1 MKRILSGIVA
11 VVMLLLVIPTQLQ
24 AAASISI
31 YMDGVKLVTD
41 QPPTTLQG
49 RTMLPLRAIFEALD
63 AKVLWDQRKQM
74 VTAIKD
80 DTTIV
85 LKIGSKA
92 ATINGSAVVL
102 DVPPQTLL
110 GRTMVPVRFVS
121 EAIGAEVG
129 WDQRSRSVYIRT
141 LPSNN
146 TVASVTSVSA
156 QTAGKYGDGRDVE
169 ISFLKSATESAVDH
183 YRVFVVKAANVYGF
197 TLSKALAVPAG
208 QYTVAFP
215 IGGPQQVSLTSNT
228 RDVDG
233 DLLKKS
239 QSYAVLVLAVGKG
252 TNKSALSAA
261 SQTLTLTNT
270 TVSAISNVQVR
281 DVADYGDGRDL
292 QVSFTRPQY
301 DDYIANYQILV
312 VKTRDANRFDTAA
325 ANAVPN
331 SFYTTISKSGSN
343 SKLATTLSSSSRD
356 VSGDY
361 IRSDISYTVFI
372 LSVSSNSKVSPNAL
386 SAGSSSITLDR
397 PIAAPSITKVDD
409 VGDYGDGRDL
419 QVSFIRSG
427 DESKVSYYRIFVVRN
442 RDAGNFDL
450 SDANRVSSGRYY
462 DVSRNGY
469 NITTILPSNARD
481 IQGSYIGNGETYRVF
496 VMAVAK
502 DGNASALSAVSSAI
516 VLNNKG
522 NVQASKNVTVSDV
535 SDYNDGRDLR
545 VSFERASDESD
556 ISQYRIMVVK
566 SSDAN
571 RFTLSGANEISR
583 SNYIAV
589 STTGRNQRI
598 VLPSNARDVD
608 GSSIRNGVS
617 YQVFV
622 LSVGKGSYSNAL
634 SNPSWPIT
642 LENRAEVYS
651 ATNVGVK
658 DVSDYRD
665 GRDLQVAYTRAVD
678 ESNIRQYRVLVVK
691 SANASQFGVSAA
703 SEVSRSNY
711 TVVKTNG
718 ANHTLTLSSDARDVD
733 GSSIKNGVSYR
744 VFILSVGDNDSG
756 TNALSA
762 PSPNIVLEDNLGA
775 DTVTNVAVKGTKN
788 SGNSR
793 DVEVSFSAPAN
804 DSTIDEYRI
813 LIVPSEKADGYKL
826 SAANTVSAINY
837 KKVSKQAGAVKEMLP
852 DAARDVYGKQL
863 SKGVAYQVFI
873 LSVSGG
879 KGASNALSA
888 PSKEFKLLDPA
899 VPAAANV
906 TAVVEG
912 EGEILKV
919 SFDKAADSKG
929 IAYYAVMA
937 VPSGYADS
945 FTLTEANRVRNGG
958 YRVVKVSEEG
968 VLTLTSSDKDIT
980 GSALRSGV
988 AYRIFILSI
997 ADGRQ
1002 ATANNLSKA
1011 SNEII
1016 PGEAF

>member
-49 RTMLPLRAIFEALD
+49 RTMLPMRAIFEALD

-129 WDQRSRSVYIRT
+129 WDQRSQSVYIRT
-141 LPSNN
+141 LPANK
-146 TVASVTSVSA
+146 TVAPVTSVSV
-156 QTAGKYGDGRDVE
+156 QTASKYGDGRDVE
-169 ISFLKSATESAVDH
+169 VSFLKSATESAVDH

-197 TLSKALAVPAG
+197 TLSQALAVPTG

-239 QSYAVLVLAVGKG
+239 HSYAVLVLAVGKG
-252 TNKSALSAA
+252 SNKSALSSA
-261 SQTLTLTNT
+261 SQALTLTNT
-270 TVSAISNVQVR
+270 TVSAVSNVQVR

-292 QVSFTRPQY
+292 QVSFARPQY
-301 DDYIANYQILV
+301 DDYIANYQIHV

-343 SKLATTLSSSSRD
+343 STLATTLSSSSRD

-361 IRSDISYTVFI
+361 IRSDISYTVFV
-372 LSVSSNSKVSPNAL
+372 LSVSSNSKVSPHAL

-409 VGDYGDGRDL
+409 VGNYGDGRDL

-442 RDAGNFDL
+442 RDAGSFDL
-450 SDANRVSSGRYY
+450 SDANRVPSGRYY
-462 DVSRNGY
+462 DVARNGY
-469 NITTILPSNARD
+469 NITTTLPSNARD
-481 IQGSYIGNGETYRVF
+481 VQGSYIGNGETYRVF
-496 VMAVAK
+496 VMGVAK
-502 DGNASALSAVSSAI
+502 DGNASALSAASSAI

-545 VSFERASDESD
+545 VNFERAS
-556 ISQYRIMVVK
+556 
-566 SSDAN
+566 
-571 RFTLSGANEISR
+571 
-583 SNYIAV
+583 
-589 STTGRNQRI
+589 
-598 VLPSNARDVD
+598 
-608 GSSIRNGVS
+608 
-617 YQVFV
+617 
-622 LSVGKGSYSNAL
+622 
-634 SNPSWPIT
+634 
-642 LENRAEVYS
+642 
-651 ATNVGVK
+651 
-658 DVSDYRD
+658 
-665 GRDLQVAYTRAVD
+665 D

-775 DTVTNVAVKGTKN
+775 DTVTNVAVKGIKN

-804 DSTIDEYRI
+804 DSTIAEYRI

-863 SKGVAYQVFI
+863 SKGMAYRVFI
-873 LSVSGG
+873 LSVSEGR
-879 KGASNALSA
+879 GASNALSA
-888 PSKEFKLLDPA
+888 PSEEFKLLDPA

-906 TAVVEG
+906 TAVLEG
-912 EGEILKV
+912 EGAILKV

-929 IAYYAVMA
+929 IAYYAIMA

-958 YRVVKVSEEG
+958 YRVVKASEEG
-968 VLTLTSSDKDIT
+968 ISTLTSSDKDIT

>member
-49 RTMLPLRAIFEALD
+49 RTMLPMRAIFEALD

-85 LKIGSKA
+85 LKIGSRA

-129 WDQRSRSVYIRT
+129 WDQRSQSVHIRT

-146 TVASVTSVSA
+146 TVAPVTSVSV

-169 ISFLKSATESAVDH
+169 VSFLKSATESAVDH

-252 TNKSALSAA
+252 KNKSALSAA
-261 SQTLTLTNT
+261 SQALTLTNT
-270 TVSAISNVQVR
+270 TVSAVTSLKVR

-301 DDYIANYQILV
+301 DDYIANYQIHV
-312 VKTRDANRFDTAA
+312 VKTRDANRFDTAT
-325 ANAVPN
+325 ANAVHS

-343 SKLATTLSSSSRD
+343 STLSTTLSSSSRD

-361 IRSDISYTVFI
+361 IRSDISYTVFV
-372 LSVSSNSKVSPNAL
+372 LSVSSNSKVSPHAL

-409 VGDYGDGRDL
+409 VGNYGDGRDL
-419 QVSFIRSG
+419 QVSFIRSS

-442 RDAGNFDL
+442 RDAGSFDL
-450 SDANRVSSGRYY
+450 SDANRVPSGRYY
-462 DVSRNGY
+462 DVARNGY
-469 NITTILPSNARD
+469 NITTTLPSNARD
-481 IQGSYIGNGETYRVF
+481 VQGSYIGNGETYRVF

-718 ANHTLTLSSDARDVD
+718 ANHTLTLSPDARDVD

-756 TNALSA
+756 ANALSA

-788 SGNSR
+788 S

-804 DSTIDEYRI
+804 DSAISEYRI
-813 LIVPSEKADGYKL
+813 LIVPAEKADGYKL
-826 SAANTVSAINY
+826 SAANNVSAINY
-837 KKVSKQAGAVKEMLP
+837 KKVSKQAGTVKEKLP

-863 SKGVAYQVFI
+863 STGKAYRVFI
-873 LSVSGG
+873 LSVSRG

-888 PSKEFKLLDPA
+888 PSEEFKLLDPA
-899 VPAAANV
+899 APAAANV
-906 TAVVEG
+906 TAALEG
-912 EGEILKV
+912 EGAILKV

-988 AYRIFILSI
+988 AYRIFILTI

-1002 ATANNLSKA
+1002 VTANNLSKA